1 MCRARFVN
9 PGELGGVVMC
19 QAVLAGV
26 RRVGTYSHAAVCPIM
41 CYSVNLL
48 NEPDF
53 QIIVL

>member
-9 PGELGGVVMC
+9 PGERGGVVMC
-19 QAVLAGV
+19 QAVRAG
-26 RRVGTYSHAAVCPIM
+26 VGTYSHAAVCPIM